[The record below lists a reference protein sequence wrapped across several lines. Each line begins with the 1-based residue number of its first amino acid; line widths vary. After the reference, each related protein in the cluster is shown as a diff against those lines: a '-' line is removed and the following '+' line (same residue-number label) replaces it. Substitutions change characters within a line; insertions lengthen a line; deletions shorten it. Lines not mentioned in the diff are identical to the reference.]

1 MPQVGCLR
9 LPLKV
14 RDVDA
19 DAWHRQDEP
28 SKCTHQ
34 AHKELREVLVR
45 GFLIWNQGFRVHWDL
60 LHLRDVM
67 MLMRPDLEGRWILLM
82 HHAHAFE
89 GPSLDLQGRELFL
102 ESGYE
107 LLAVLSF
114 ACSLEVIDV
123 SAQNEHQSLG
133 RHGFGKS

>member
-1 MPQVGCLR
+1 
-9 LPLKV
+9 
-14 RDVDA
+14 
-19 DAWHRQDEP
+19 
-28 SKCTHQ
+28 
-34 AHKELREVLVR
+34 
-45 GFLIWNQGFRVHWDL
+45 
-60 LHLRDVM
+60 

-82 HHAHAFE
+82 HHAHALE

-107 LLAVLSF
+107 MLAVLSF

-133 RHGFGKS
+133 HHGFGKS